1 MSIADDVLPAETQTL
16 EQRLRGWSDEFEEMF
31 PPSVGELR
39 PQITDTNIQTH
50 FEPLLSLSDDDKNN
64 LSDYLRR
71 LRETKDYRNGTPAS
85 KKNVVLRV
93 EKMLRLAC
101 KNGEFKGK
109 MLALINQG
117 LTSCG
122 DRVLITFNDI
132 EIQWHIHQPRSE
144 PELLNLLVRVE
155 RYEQLRKHAIKIA
168 EERGLG
174 DEIETIL
181 HYQIALTEELDL
193 PISTEGMLYQAMSG
207 VTQTML
213 KDAYTKIAS
222 LSDEDLLSQSEHWR
236 AYLEK
241 KHADAI
247 SEINEKFTELLEV
260 AGEYYLASTTQ
271 AKNAPS

>member
-1 MSIADDVLPAETQTL
+1 MSIADDDFTGKTQTL

-31 PPSVGELR
+31 PTSVGELR
-39 PQITDTNIQTH
+39 PQITDTNAQTH
-50 FEPLLSLSDDDKNN
+50 FEPLLSLSDDDKDN
-64 LSDYLRR
+64 LSRYLRR

-122 DRVLITFNDI
+122 DRVLIIFNDI
-132 EIQWHIHQPRSE
+132 EIQWRIHQPRSE
-144 PELLNLLVRVE
+144 SELLDLLVRVE
-155 RYEQLRKHAIKIA
+155 RYEQLHKHAKKIA

-181 HYQIALTEELDL
+181 HYQIALTKQLDL

-213 KDAYTKIAS
+213 RDARTKIAS
-222 LSDEDLLSQSEHWR
+222 LTNEDLLSQSEHWR
-236 AYLEK
+236 VYLEK
-241 KHADAI
+241 KHAGAI
-247 SEINEKFTELLEV
+247 SKINEKFSDLLEV
-260 AGEYYLASTTQ
+260 AGEYYLA
-271 AKNAPS
+271 

>member
-1 MSIADDVLPAETQTL
+1 M
-16 EQRLRGWSDEFEEMF
+16 
-31 PPSVGELR
+31 
-39 PQITDTNIQTH
+39 
-50 FEPLLSLSDDDKNN
+50 LSLGDDDKDN
-64 LSDYLRR
+64 LSHYLRR

-109 MLALINQG
+109 MLALINEG

-132 EIQWHIHQPRSE
+132 EIQWRIHQPRSE
-144 PELLNLLVRVE
+144 SELLNLLVRVE
-155 RYEQLRKHAIKIA
+155 RYEQLHKHAKKVA

-174 DEIETIL
+174 DQIETIL
-181 HYQIALTEELDL
+181 HYQIALTKQLDL

-222 LSDEDLLSQSEHWR
+222 LTNEDLLSQSEHWR
-236 AYLEK
+236 VYLEK
-241 KHADAI
+241 KHAGAI
-247 SEINEKFTELLEV
+247 SED
-260 AGEYYLASTTQ
+260 Q
-271 AKNAPS
+271 